1 MGDWLRA
8 GLPLADLRAGGLY
21 AGAAG
26 ASNDHA
32 EGFAACFVV
41 TTPPPSRRSVS
52 GRFTIGVGRRV
63 CTMDSGSDTT
73 RLTSLSHK
81 DTGWSFRF
89 NQIYARFC
97 LLPSSLAFQR
107 PLEPAWTLGPT
118 ALPSCV

>member
-41 TTPPPSRRSVS
+41 TTPPPVPPLCQWTLHNW
-52 GRFTIGVGRRV
+52 GRQACMYNGLRLRHHPSDLAFTQGH
-63 CTMDSGSDTT
+63 
-73 RLTSLSHK
+73 RLVV
-81 DTGWSFRF
+81 RF

>member
-41 TTPPPSRRSVS
+41 TTPPRPAALSVDAS
-52 GRFTIGVGRRV
+52 QLGSAGVYV
-63 CTMDSGSDTT
+63 
-73 RLTSLSHK
+73 
-81 DTGWSFRF
+81 
-89 NQIYARFC
+89 Q
-97 LLPSSLAFQR
+97 
-107 PLEPAWTLGPT
+107 WTQAPT
-118 ALPSCV
+118 PPV